1 MTGLTETK
9 QFSITAF
16 TLVKIPT
23 NTRKHLAFVFNLN
36 VCNLHSL
43 PGQLTLQYIVSEHA
57 HFLQNKQEWQ
67 TQLLAMCKEFKKPKC
82 IH

>member
-9 QFSITAF
+9 LFSITAF

-43 PGQLTLQYIVSEHA
+43 PGQLT